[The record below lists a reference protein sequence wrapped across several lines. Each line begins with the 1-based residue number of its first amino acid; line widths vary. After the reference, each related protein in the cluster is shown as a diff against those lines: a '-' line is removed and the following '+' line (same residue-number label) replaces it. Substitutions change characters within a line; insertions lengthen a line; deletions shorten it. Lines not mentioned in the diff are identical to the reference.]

1 MVKILVRKI
10 TPRKAPFDFTQFEK
24 EIREEMRIGVKPG
37 IVKELKKPFEGS
49 SQPPRFGTRLTV
61 RRDSIELFAFAT
73 GPGAD
78 IYNLVSSGA
87 PPHEITP
94 RTPGGSLTFQTG
106 YVPAT
111 RPRVLSGKR
120 KRRFGPA
127 ISVRSVMHPGFEAR
141 EFYETAADVYRPEYR
156 RRIKNALQRATRRLA
171 AANR

>member
-1 MVKILVRKI
+1 MVKILVRAI
-10 TPRKAPFDFTQFEK
+10 TPRKKPFDFSAFER
-24 EIREEMRIGVKPG
+24 EIREEMRIGVKPDV
-37 IVKELKKPFEGS
+37 VKELKKTVEGWET
-49 SQPPRFGTRLTV
+49 PVRFGTRLTV

-78 IYNLVSSGA
+78 TYNLVSSGA
-87 PPHEITP
+87 PEHEIRP

-111 RPRVLSGKR
+111 RPRVLSSKR

-127 ISVRSVMHPGFEAR
+127 ISVRRVMHPGFEAR
-141 EFYETAADVYRPEYR
+141 EFYETVADVYRPEYR